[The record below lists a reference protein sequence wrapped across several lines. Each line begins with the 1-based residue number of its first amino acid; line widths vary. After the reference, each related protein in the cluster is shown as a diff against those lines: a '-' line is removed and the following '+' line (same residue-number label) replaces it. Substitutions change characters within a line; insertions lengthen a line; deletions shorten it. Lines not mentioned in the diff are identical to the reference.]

1 MILYTMHKLFTY
13 LLLYNKKADRRAG
26 TQEQETRIKIQ
37 DQDQDQEKTQEERTY
52 IKNL

>member
-1 MILYTMHKLFTY
+1 MHKLDTY

-26 TQEQETRIKIQ
+26 TQEQETRIRIQDQ

>member
-1 MILYTMHKLFTY
+1 MHKLDTY

-26 TQEQETRIKIQ
+26 TQEQEQETRIRIQDQ